1 MIYTIEIPDDQLAE
15 LALAVATKRGWTPT
29 VKDENGED
37 VPNPIT
43 PNAVLTE
50 ATRVFWQNELDAY
63 RAEKAKPVVEPL
75 ELALT
80 VL

>member
-29 VKDENGED
+29 VKNENGKD

-43 PNAVLTE
+43 SNAVLTE
-50 ATRVFWQNELDAY
+50 ATRVFWQDEIAAY
-63 RAEKAKPVVEPL
+63 RHRQAHQAVEVP
-75 ELALT
+75 EIVLT

>member
-1 MIYTIEIPDDQLAE
+1 MIYQIEIPDDQLTE
-15 LALAVATKRGWTPT
+15 LALAVATARGWTET

-43 PNAVLTE
+43 ANAVLTE
-50 ATRVFWQNELDAY
+50 ATRKFWQDEMAAY
-63 RAEKAKPVVEPL
+63 RHRQAHQAVEVP
-75 ELALT
+75 EIVLT

>member
-1 MIYTIEIPDDQLAE
+1 MIYQIQIPDDQLAE
-15 LALAVATKRGWTPT
+15 LALAVATARGWTPT

-37 VPNPIT
+37 APNPT
-43 PNAVLTE
+43 TSNAVLTE

-75 ELALT
+75 ELVLT